1 MCLLFVCPLVP
12 LLQQVVIVEMLER
25 EVSSLEIDLVK
36 NIVSW
41 CGLAVL
47 KLILP
52 INISWFGEGCAI
64 LGSNN

>member
-1 MCLLFVCPLVP
+1 
-12 LLQQVVIVEMLER
+12 MLER
-25 EVSSLEIDLVK
+25 EVSSIEIDVVK

-47 KLILP
+47 KLMLA
-52 INISWFGEGCAI
+52 INISWFGERYAI